1 MYTSGVSNA
10 IYGLVGCC
18 TSFMIINL
26 ETFNKIIKEITI
38 LMVLSITIMLVTILY
53 ILTTAGTENEET
65 LEGNK

>member
-18 TSFMIINL
+18 TSFMIVNL
-26 ETFNKIIKEITI
+26 ETFNRIRKEITI
-38 LMVLSITIMLVTILY
+38 LMILSITIMLLTNLN